1 MLDAM
6 TDTRAFLNPDT
17 KIAGILAPVSAIR
30 GKNDIGIGDT
40 EALVELA
47 HWASEKGFRLV
58 QILPVN
64 EPGSDHS
71 PYNIISS
78 IAIDP
83 STLSMRPEW
92 LPDITAP
99 ALKAIL
105 KKHDIKSLREG
116 PVRHAKIAALKH
128 EVLVA
133 AHANLRGP
141 KGDADRARE
150 FEEFCEQEEDWLCD
164 YAVFRA
170 LCAWNG
176 NSEVVSNWPV
186 EHRTPSTA
194 VEWADALPAGKR
206 ARFDGLVDFYR
217 YVQWV
222 AMGQWLRVREAFD
235 DFGVALM
242 GDIPVGVSIYSADVW
257 AEPGIFDLSRSSGA
271 PPEKVFQSDP
281 FTMKWGQNWGFPL
294 YNWEAMARDNF
305 AWWRRRLQVT
315 RSVFHLLRV
324 DHALGF
330 FRIYSFPWRPEENAR
345 FLPLDQD
352 AARELAGGRLPGFVP
367 RDDSTQENRD
377 YNRRQGE
384 MLFRVFLEE
393 TMPYRIVAEDLGEV
407 APYVRPVLREL
418 EIPGFKIPQWERED
432 DGSLIHGGDYERLS
446 LATFATHDH
455 PPVRQF
461 WEEWFAEATLG
472 GREGGALRE
481 MRAMMNFCGAK
492 GLELPC
498 PFTPEV
504 HEAMV
509 KGLFASNSWLA
520 VHQITDVFGLSD
532 RFNVP
537 GAFGDENWTARI
549 KGAIAEWDGLYRE
562 AVQGVTAAIRET
574 GRSVAE

>member
-1 MLDAM
+1 M

-40 EALVELA
+40 ESLVELA
-47 HWASEKGFRLV
+47 KWASEKGFRLV

-64 EPGSDHS
+64 EAGSDHS

-92 LPDITAP
+92 LPDISAP

-105 KKHDIKSLREG
+105 KKHDVATLKVG
-116 PVRHAKIAALKH
+116 PVRHARIAALKH

-141 KGDADRARE
+141 KGDADRVRV
-150 FEEFCEQEEDWLCD
+150 FEEFRKQEEDWLHD

-176 NSEVVSNWPV
+176 NSEVVSNWPN
-186 EHRTPSTA
+186 EHRSPTSA
-194 VEWADALPAGKR
+194 EEWVDALPASKR
-206 ARFDGLVDFYR
+206 ARFNDLVDFYS
-217 YVQWV
+217 YVQWI
-222 AMGQWLRVREAFD
+222 AMCQWLDVRQAFD
-235 DFGVALM
+235 DLGVALM

-294 YNWEAMARDNF
+294 YNWEAMSRDNF
-305 AWWRRRLQVT
+305 AWWRRRLELT
-315 RSVFHLLRV
+315 RSIFHLLRV

-330 FRIYSFPWRPEENAR
+330 FRIYSFPWRPEENQR
-345 FLPLDQD
+345 FLPLDE
-352 AARELAGGRLPGFVP
+352 AEAREIAGGRLPGFVP
-367 RDDSTQENRD
+367 RDDSTPENRD

-393 TMPYRIVAEDLGEV
+393 TGSHRIIAEDLGEV
-407 APYVRPVLREL
+407 SPYVRPTLKEL
-418 EIPGFKIPQWERED
+418 EIPGFKIPQWEREE
-432 DGSLIHGGDYERLS
+432 DGSLVAGEDYERLS

-455 PPVRQF
+455 PPLRQF
-461 WEEWFAEATLG
+461 WEQWFSEATAT
-472 GREGGALRE
+472 ESESGACSE
-481 MRAMMNFCGAK
+481 MKALLEFCGVE
-492 GLELPC
+492 GVELPC

-504 HEAMV
+504 HAALIR
-509 KGLFASNSWLA
+509 GLFASNSWLA
-520 VHQITDVFGLSD
+520 VHQITDVFGLGD

-537 GAFGDENWTARI
+537 GAIGDENWTARI
-549 KGAIAEWDGLYRE
+549 KGTIDEWDALYRGAVDHISE
-562 AVQGVTAAIRET
+562 AIRQTGRGAAAI
-574 GRSVAE
+574 